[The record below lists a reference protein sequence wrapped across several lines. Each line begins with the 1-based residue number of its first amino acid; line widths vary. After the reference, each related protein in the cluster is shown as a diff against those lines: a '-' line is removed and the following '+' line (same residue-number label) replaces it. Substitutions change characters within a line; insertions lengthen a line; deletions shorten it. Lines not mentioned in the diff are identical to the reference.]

1 MISNNKLRFFAFL
14 LFSLVITFSS
24 KSLIAQAGGQPF
36 YSGTVVL
43 NGGVNVRV
51 DIIDIVKTCNSWG
64 FHYGFVVRIRSNSTN
79 NSTYNITY
87 NIYITSST
95 RQGEAYGGA
104 FQLRST
110 SEDNTYTVF
119 NNGFQVNCT
128 SGNSQQCINMCN
140 NFSVVDANP
149 TNFRINYWGSSN
161 GNANGN
167 LVTPLNINLTA
178 FKIFN
183 QNKTNIVEWKVDK
196 SGEKEID
203 YYIVNHSKDGN
214 EWREVEQIQ
223 KSSMS
228 VYQSIDR
235 LYDIENYYKVQ
246 SVNYDGEIK
255 DLKIGYIKNDKLNLS
270 YKLYDILGN
279 EVNEYHR
286 GLTLK
291 RYSNGEVEKI
301 YL

>member
-1 MISNNKLRFFAFL
+1 MISNNRLRFLVFL
-14 LFSLVITFSS
+14 LFSLIITFSS
-24 KSLIAQAGGQPF
+24 KSLIAQAGGQPIF
-36 YSGTVVL
+36 SSTIAL
-43 NGGVNVRV
+43 NGSVNIRV
-51 DIIDIVKTCNSWG
+51 DIIDIVKTCNPWG
-64 FHYGFVVRIRSNSTN
+64 FHYGFVIRVRSKSTTNSP
-79 NSTYNITY
+79 YNITY
-87 NIYITSST
+87 QVRITSST
-95 RQGEAYGGA
+95 KSGHAYAGN
-104 FQLRST
+104 FTLT
-110 SEDNTYTVF
+110 NTNEDNIYTVF
-119 NNGFQVNCT
+119 NNSFQVNCAVY
-128 SGNSQQCINMCN
+128 GSQECN
-140 NFSVVDANP
+140 DLCENYSAIDANP
-149 TNFRINYWGSSN
+149 TNVNINYWGTSG
-161 GNANGN
+161 GNNDGSF
-167 LVTPLNINLTA
+167 VTPLNINLTD

-183 QNKTNIVEWKVDK
+183 QNKTNIIEWKVDK

-203 YYIVNHSKDGN
+203 YYIVNHSKDGY

-270 YKLYDILGN
+270 YELYDILGN